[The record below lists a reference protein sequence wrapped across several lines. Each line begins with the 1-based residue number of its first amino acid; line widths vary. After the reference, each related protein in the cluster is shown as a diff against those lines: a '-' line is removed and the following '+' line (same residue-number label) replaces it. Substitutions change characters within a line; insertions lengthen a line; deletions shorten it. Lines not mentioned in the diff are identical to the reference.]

1 MMPADFLDLRDVLQ
15 HRAQGLICSLPS
27 LDLWN
32 STDDF
37 AKRATV
43 DWEGAL
49 KWQNE
54 KNRLTRK

>member
-1 MMPADFLDLRDVLQ
+1 MMPAQFLDLRDVFQ

-27 LDLWN
+27 LDLWK

-43 DWEGAL
+43 DWRE
-49 KWQNE
+49 
-54 KNRLTRK
+54 RLSGKTKRTG